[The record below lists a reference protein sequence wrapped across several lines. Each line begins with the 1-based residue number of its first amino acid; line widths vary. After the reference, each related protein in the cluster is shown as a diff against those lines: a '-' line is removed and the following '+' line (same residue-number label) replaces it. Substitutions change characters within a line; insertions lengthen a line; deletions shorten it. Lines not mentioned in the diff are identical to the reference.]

1 MKRLLLDRLRAW
13 KASPVRK
20 PLILKGLRQVGK
32 TWLLK
37 EFGRTEYEHV
47 AYFNFEES
55 PEYKDFFAHT
65 KDVRRILPNLA
76 MASAQTMTPGNTL
89 IIFDE
94 IQEAPDALDALKYF
108 HENAPEYHVACAGSL
123 LGIALAR
130 PSSFPV
136 GQVDFLQVRPLTF
149 TEFLLA
155 SGKENLAAYLAQIDG
170 FSPIPSAF
178 FQPLVEQLKMY
189 YVTGGM
195 PEAVRNWT
203 EFHDVRLVERTLQN
217 ILEAYERDFTKHP
230 DTTTYPKLTLV
241 WNSLPAQLA
250 RENKRF
256 LYNVVK
262 KGARAR
268 EYEDAL
274 QWLVNAQLIYKV
286 PRITAPGLPLSAYDD
301 MSAFKIYAADVG
313 LLRRL
318 SHLAPTVFAEG
329 NRLFREFKG
338 ALTENFVL
346 ESLASQFEVQP
357 RYWSRLNPSYE
368 VDFIL
373 QRENDLIPIEV
384 KAEDNV
390 RSTSLRKYAETFPD
404 QTKLRLRF
412 SLANLHKDG
421 DLLNL
426 PLFLIDQAD
435 RMIGLALEKG

>member
-94 IQEAPDALDALKYF
+94 IQEAPDALNALKYF
-108 HENAPEYHVACAGSL
+108 HEKAPEYHVACAGSL

-170 FSPIPSAF
+170 FSPIPSAL
-178 FQPLVEQLKMY
+178 FQPLVAQLKMY
-189 YVTGGM
+189 YVTGGL
-195 PEAVRNWT
+195 PEAVPSGRSKTSWKPTNAISRSIRTRRRIRSSRSSGIPCPRN
-203 EFHDVRLVERTLQN
+203 LPERTS
-217 ILEAYERDFTKHP
+217 ASS
-230 DTTTYPKLTLV
+230 TTLSRKA
-241 WNSLPAQLA
+241 PA
-250 RENKRF
+250 
-256 LYNVVK
+256 
-262 KGARAR
+262 
-268 EYEDAL
+268 
-274 QWLVNAQLIYKV
+274 
-286 PRITAPGLPLSAYDD
+286 P
-301 MSAFKIYAADVG
+301 
-313 LLRRL
+313 
-318 SHLAPTVFAEG
+318 
-329 NRLFREFKG
+329 
-338 ALTENFVL
+338 
-346 ESLASQFEVQP
+346 
-357 RYWSRLNPSYE
+357 
-368 VDFIL
+368 
-373 QRENDLIPIEV
+373 
-384 KAEDNV
+384 
-390 RSTSLRKYAETFPD
+390 
-404 QTKLRLRF
+404 
-412 SLANLHKDG
+412 ANTRTPCNG
-421 DLLNL
+421 S
-426 PLFLIDQAD
+426 
-435 RMIGLALEKG
+435 